1 MSRRAGPVLVLTLSL
16 FVREICTM
24 APAEREQMR
33 QTVEEMFYHAFDG
46 YMERAFPHDELRPI
60 SGGYTDALVELGA
73 PAQPT
78 RRGYSG
84 VALTLIDSLDTLAVI
99 GNASEFARGVRWVS
113 ENVDFDIDIDVSVFE
128 TTIRLLGG
136 LLSAHMLANGTMV
149 DGASHV
155 RVAGY
160 GGELLV
166 LARDLGER
174 LLGAFDGC
182 EALPRAFVNLRDAK
196 AKQASHQRLEQC
208 SAGVGTLL
216 LEFGVLSRLTGD
228 PSFEHAALCALRL
241 LWSKRSKFDLLGNT
255 LDVRTGH
262 WRNPTATIGAG
273 VDSFYEYS
281 LKAYLVFGK
290 PELYAMWNASASAV
304 EQHLRAD
311 MHKGHRRA
319 ERVEF
324 DALQAFWPALQV
336 LAGELRPAAATFE
349 AFHSLWRKFNAL
361 PERFDV
367 DRGKLHDT
375 LAYYPLRPELA
386 ESCYALYHA
395 TRDARYLQIGAEMVT
410 SLNSAARTFFG
421 FAAIKSVRSMA
432 LEDQMPSFFLAETLK
447 YLYLL
452 FDEASFANTH
462 AESYVFTTEGHLI
475 PLSTAFHGPGP
486 APPTDEQLSAYGVLQ
501 LRELIARASLPHGD
515 CIEKGQLRERARL
528 AARRLEAER
537 RSEVEARQAQD
548 PRKLVCRTPASS

>member
-1 MSRRAGPVLVLTLSL
+1 
-16 FVREICTM
+16 M

-174 LLGAFDGC
+174 LLGA
-182 EALPRAFVNLRDAK
+182 
-196 AKQASHQRLEQC
+196 
-208 SAGVGTLL
+208 
-216 LEFGVLSRLTGD
+216 
-228 PSFEHAALCALRL
+228 
-241 LWSKRSKFDLLGNT
+241 RSKFDLLGNT
-255 LDVRTGH
+255 LD
-262 WRNPTATIGAG
+262 
-273 VDSFYEYS
+273 
-281 LKAYLVFGK
+281 

-304 EQHLRAD
+304 EQHLR
-311 MHKGHRRA
+311 
-319 ERVEF
+319 
-324 DALQAFWPALQV
+324 V

-395 TRDARYLQIGAEMVT
+395 TRDARYLQIGAEM
-410 SLNSAARTFFG
+410 
-421 FAAIKSVRSMA
+421 
-432 LEDQMPSFFLAETLK
+432 
-447 YLYLL
+447 
-452 FDEASFANTH
+452 
-462 AESYVFTTEGHLI
+462 
-475 PLSTAFHGPGP
+475 
-486 APPTDEQLSAYGVLQ
+486 
-501 LRELIARASLPHGD
+501 
-515 CIEKGQLRERARL
+515 
-528 AARRLEAER
+528 
-537 RSEVEARQAQD
+537 EVEADEEEEEHGGDNEPQPPRQA
-548 PRKLVCRTPASS
+548 LL

>member
-1 MSRRAGPVLVLTLSL
+1 MPLRGKGYSTMSSRAGPVLVLTLSL

-182 EALPRAFVNLRDAK
+182 EAPLPPPPPPP
-196 AKQASHQRLEQC
+196 
-208 SAGVGTLL
+208 LL
-216 LEFGVLSRLTGD
+216 S
-228 PSFEHAALCALRL
+228 
-241 LWSKRSKFDLLGNT
+241 
-255 LDVRTGH
+255 
-262 WRNPTATIGAG
+262 
-273 VDSFYEYS
+273 
-281 LKAYLVFGK
+281 
-290 PELYAMWNASASAV
+290 
-304 EQHLRAD
+304 
-311 MHKGHRRA
+311 
-319 ERVEF
+319 
-324 DALQAFWPALQV
+324 
-336 LAGELRPAAATFE
+336 PAASPPRCRLPP
-349 AFHSLWRKFNAL
+349 SL
-361 PERFDV
+361 P
-367 DRGKLHDT
+367 
-375 LAYYPLRPELA
+375 PC
-386 ESCYALYHA
+386 S
-395 TRDARYLQIGAEMVT
+395 
-410 SLNSAARTFFG
+410 
-421 FAAIKSVRSMA
+421 
-432 LEDQMPSFFLAETLK
+432 
-447 YLYLL
+447 
-452 FDEASFANTH
+452 
-462 AESYVFTTEGHLI
+462 
-475 PLSTAFHGPGP
+475 PLSPP
-486 APPTDEQLSAYGVLQ
+486 LAPPPS
-501 LRELIARASLPHGD
+501 RP
-515 CIEKGQLRERARL
+515 
-528 AARRLEAER
+528 
-537 RSEVEARQAQD
+537 
-548 PRKLVCRTPASS
+548 

>member
-1 MSRRAGPVLVLTLSL
+1 
-16 FVREICTM
+16 
-24 APAEREQMR
+24 
-33 QTVEEMFYHAFDG
+33 
-46 YMERAFPHDELRPI
+46 
-60 SGGYTDALVELGA
+60 
-73 PAQPT
+73 
-78 RRGYSG
+78 
-84 VALTLIDSLDTLAVI
+84 
-99 GNASEFARGVRWVS
+99 
-113 ENVDFDIDIDVSVFE
+113 
-128 TTIRLLGG
+128 
-136 LLSAHMLANGTMV
+136 
-149 DGASHV
+149 
-155 RVAGY
+155 
-160 GGELLV
+160 
-166 LARDLGER
+166 
-174 LLGAFDGC
+174 
-182 EALPRAFVNLRDAK
+182 
-196 AKQASHQRLEQC
+196 
-208 SAGVGTLL
+208 
-216 LEFGVLSRLTGD
+216 
-228 PSFEHAALCALRL
+228 
-241 LWSKRSKFDLLGNT
+241 
-255 LDVRTGH
+255 
-262 WRNPTATIGAG
+262 
-273 VDSFYEYS
+273 
-281 LKAYLVFGK
+281 
-290 PELYAMWNASASAV
+290 
-304 EQHLRAD
+304 

-324 DALQAFWPALQV
+324 DALQAFWSALQV